1 MSRRQLQARLASSIE
16 SVAAGQWR
24 LARLE
29 HGGDCLHLAIELGD
43 RRIGSLVLEVRT
55 AAAHV
60 RSYKTLEGYGLSYQG
75 KELPVERGQL
85 DLVIAVIARVLREHD
100 FDPDTA
106 SVPHE
111 QGQARAQTRPQAR
124 AREPASFPTP
134 YHLAE
139 LDREMALDDASVAAF
154 RRDGHLLVRRALPRD
169 LILAARPHLLD
180 ALAHPPEEASSK
192 DAREDAYARA
202 FRQVTD
208 LGHRNATVRAF
219 AYGRRVL
226 RMAADLMGVPAVRLF
241 CEDWLVKEPG
251 AGITPWHQDE
261 VVFPFDA
268 EQTITCW
275 IPLQDVGTSDGLMR
289 FATGS
294 HRLGL
299 AEIEDISDTSELEYG
314 RIIEQHALTVDIQ
327 PPVFTGDVSFHHGRT
342 IHGAFANASDQSR
355 VVLALHCF
363 AEGARI
369 KAPTTPKMARLLA
382 TAKPQAAPG
391 DPARSDRWPLVF
403 ERDRVRIETVEP
415 RTAERFH
422 LRARLLPE
430 AAELRDVWIEAGR
443 IRLEPVPEAITLA
456 PTGGYL
462 TTGLVECH
470 GHLSYPQDE
479 GSPVGTAAWM
489 DGKRA
494 EYAAT
499 GVLLVRDMGAVGDEI
514 TGLTDQPGLPRVQSC
529 GTMILRYDDFP
540 FTRTEPEALVAT
552 CERRMDA
559 GARWVKIFADW
570 SSDYRGRVNTGFRG
584 DDALT
589 YAPELL
595 AAAVEVV
602 HARGGRVA
610 AHCFTRA
617 GAEASI
623 RAGVDS
629 LEHGWGVD
637 EGLLDEM
644 VQAHIAWAPL
654 TGIGVHMWRTARR
667 DGQGDRMLWVQD
679 AMAAL
684 ARHLPL
690 AVDRGVRLLA
700 GTDMFPEVTVA
711 DEVLQLC
718 ELGVEP
724 AAAVASAS
732 WAARAWL
739 GEWGIEEGAPAD
751 LVLFRKDPRADPQVL
766 SSPELILSGGQRVTP
781 STAHVRPRQL
791 SWRQREEP

>member
-1 MSRRQLQARLASSIE
+1 MSSQQLRDRLASSIE
-16 SVAAGQWR
+16 AATAGRWR
-24 LARLE
+24 LHRLE
-29 HGGDCLHLAIELGD
+29 RWGDCLRLAVELDDDD
-43 RRIGSLVLEVRT
+43 RGRSLVLEVRT
-55 AAAHV
+55 ATADA
-60 RSYKTLEGYGLSYQG
+60 RSYKILDGYGLSYQG
-75 KELPVERGQL
+75 EALPAGRERL
-85 DLVIAVIARVLREHD
+85 DLVLAAIARVLREQG
-100 FDPDTA
+100 FDPGADP
-106 SVPHE
+106 VERDH
-111 QGQARAQTRPQAR
+111 GRG
-124 AREPASFPTP
+124 PASFPTP
-134 YHLAE
+134 YHRAE
-139 LDREMALDDASVAAF
+139 LDREMGLGDACIAAF
-154 RRDGHLLVRRALPRD
+154 RRDGHLLVRRALRRD
-169 LILAARPHLLD
+169 LVLAARPPMLA
-180 ALAHPPEEASSK
+180 ALSTPPQEASSK

-202 FRQVTD
+202 FRQITD
-208 LGHRNATVRAF
+208 LGHHDPTVRAF
-219 AYGRRVL
+219 THGRRVL
-226 RMAADLMGVPAVRLF
+226 RMAADLMGVQAVRLF
-241 CEDWLVKEPG
+241 CEDWLIKEPG

-261 VVFPFDA
+261 VVFPFEA

-275 IPLQDVGTSDGLMR
+275 IPLQDVGSSDGLMR

-299 AEIEDISDTSELEYG
+299 AEIEDISDSSEREYG
-314 RIIEQHALTVDIQ
+314 RIIDRHGLTVDVQ
-327 PPVFTGDVSFHHGRT
+327 PPVFMGDVSFHHGRT
-342 IHGAFANASDQSR
+342 IHGAFANDSDRSR

-369 KAPTTPKMARLLA
+369 KEPTTPKMARLLA
-382 TAKPQAAPG
+382 TAQPGAAPG
-391 DPARSDRWPLVF
+391 DPARSQRWPLVF
-403 ERDRVRIETVEP
+403 ERDRSRIEIVEP
-415 RTAERFH
+415 PAGERFH

-430 AAELRDVWIEAGR
+430 AAELRDVWIEGGR
-443 IRLEPVPEAITLA
+443 IRLEPVAEAVTLA
-456 PTGGYL
+456 PVGGYL

-470 GHLSYPQDE
+470 GHISYPQDE
-479 GSPVGTAAWM
+479 GSPVGTQAWM
-489 DGKRA
+489 DDKRA

-514 TGLTDQPGLPRVQSC
+514 MGLVDRPGLPRVQPS
-529 GTMILRYDDFP
+529 GTMILRYDESP

-552 CERRMDA
+552 CVRRMEA

-589 YAPELL
+589 YPPELL

-602 HARGGRVA
+602 HERGGRVA

-617 GAEASI
+617 GAEAAI

-637 EGLLDEM
+637 ERLLDEM
-644 VQAHIAWAPL
+644 VEAGIAWAPL
-654 TGIGVHMWRTARR
+654 VGIGVHMWKTARR
-667 DGQGDRMLWVQD
+667 DGEADRMLWVQD
-679 AMAAL
+679 AMASL

-751 LVLFRKDPRADPQVL
+751 LVLFGEDPRADPHVL
-766 SSPELILSGGQRVTP
+766 ARPELILSGGERVTP
-781 STAHVRPRQL
+781 STAHVRPRRL
-791 SWRQREEP
+791 CWRQREET